1 MRKSLK
7 WMSFIVLSCVMLAC
21 GGNEKKVTLDDLKA
35 TESSLS
41 DEKGMLNEAAVP
53 AAVEQYC
60 EFVKQNPK
68 DPQAPEWLFKAMQIE
83 VRTGEAEKAI
93 ELANQLAND
102 YPDYKNV
109 PVALVMLASEVYN
122 DQLHDLE
129 KARATYERIINDYPD
144 SQWAADAKVLVTMLG
159 MSEEEM
165 LKRIVNQT
173 GVEELSR

>member
-1 MRKSLK
+1 MK
-7 WMSFIVLSCVMLAC
+7 WMSIVALACVMLAC
-21 GGNEKKVTLDDLKA
+21 GGNEKKLTSDDLKA

-41 DEKGMLNEAAVP
+41 DERGILNKEAVP

-60 EFVKQNPK
+60 AFVKQNPK

-83 VRTGEAEKAI
+83 VRTGETDKAI

-122 DQLHDLE
+122 DQLHDLD
-129 KARATYERIINDYPD
+129 KARATYERVISNYPD
-144 SQWAADAKVLVTMLG
+144 TQWAADAKILVEMLG
-159 MSEEEM
+159 MTEEEM
-165 LKRIVNQT
+165 LERIVNQST
-173 GVEELSR
+173 SEGAPK